1 MSSGINWDGGGIPD
15 AAHLRTLPDGTI
27 ISWLRVPGDRT
38 SEAVAFV
45 RREVSNE
52 SGFPQVD
59 VWISPGGWDPQTI
72 ESAGVSF
79 PAHVVQFGEF
89 NLEHY
94 LGAELPLL
102 SETLASGV
110 LDHGGTWARE
120 KALECSTR
128 YFANGRA
135 DASAILGLAEQF
147 EAWLDRDEPSSHGT
161 EVVQVTVDVTVHPY
175 GEVRL
180 RHSNGRVDELT
191 VDHWEGPKPVRN
203 APVMIDPDEVPLLGE
218 VADVLRPL
226 KDRGLTKESA
236 EYVIG
241 KVYE

>member
-45 RREVSNE
+45 RREVS
-52 SGFPQVD
+52 
-59 VWISPGGWDPQTI
+59 
-72 ESAGVSF
+72 
-79 PAHVVQFGEF
+79 
-89 NLEHY
+89 
-94 LGAELPLL
+94 
-102 SETLASGV
+102 SGV

-120 KALECSTR
+120 KALECASRVNT
-128 YFANGRA
+128 GRGGPAAITLAMASEFQDYLEA
-135 DASAILGLAEQF
+135 D
-147 EAWLDRDEPSSHGT
+147 DEEPGT
-161 EVVQVTVDVTVHPY
+161 EIVQVTVDVTVPPL
-175 GEVRL
+175 GEVRV
-180 RHSNGRVDELT
+180 RYSDGRVDELN
-191 VDHWEGPKPVRN
+191 VDQWEGPKPVRN
-203 APVMIDPDEVPLLGE
+203 APVMIDPNEVPLLGE